1 MTDLGFVWYVKSQ
14 LIGDTRVRNLIR
26 RFINLDFG
34 KLKIFVG
41 RRRRCKKMMQQQ
53 NSNSKTKTHHKQASP
68 PSLTK
73 TFLFVSDPIPAIYI
87 PILFS
92 IHLTAGFPCHK

>member
-41 RRRRCKKMMQQQ
+41 RRRRCKK
-53 NSNSKTKTHHKQASP
+53 K
-68 PSLTK
+68 
-73 TFLFVSDPIPAIYI
+73 
-87 PILFS
+87 
-92 IHLTAGFPCHK
+92 